1 MRCAPPPVGLPCD
14 SIGMRWEVALTVAV
28 VVGVTYAVNTVKI
41 KAVASSRPLWAASL
55 EGSQALLYVY
65 ALLKIVEGYNSS
77 LVVSAYVIGAFLGT
91 LLAMKM
97 RVQRA
102 EACRCCG
109 HTIVTEVAAHDL
121 PDGSRRP
128 ISGTGS

>member
-1 MRCAPPPVGLPCD
+1 
-14 SIGMRWEVALTVAV
+14 MRWEVALTVAV

-41 KAVASSRPLWAASL
+41 KAVASSRPFWAASL

-65 ALLKIVEGYNSS
+65 ALLKIVEGYNST
-77 LVVSAYVIGAFLGT
+77 LVMSAYVIGAFLGT

-102 EACRCCG
+102 EACRCCD
-109 HTIVTEVAAHDL
+109 HTIVTDAAAHD
-121 PDGSRRP
+121 
-128 ISGTGS
+128 SGDASGEQPAWPGLER